1 MPVGKRKKTQ
11 NLDFQMEFYEKIVA
25 EKPDFIQAL
34 IALGEIY
41 TKKGLYQKG
50 LELDLRLSSLRP
62 DNPIIHYNL
71 ACSLSLTGDVDG
83 ALRVMEQAVH
93 LGYKDVFFMERDPDL
108 ENLRKD
114 ERYQKLVRKIKRRA
128 VTAESAKTR

>member
-1 MPVGKRKKTQ
+1 MSVRKKKKTQ
-11 NLDFQMEFYEKIVA
+11 DLDFQMEFYEKIVA

-50 LELDLRLSSLRP
+50 LELDLKLSCLRP

-93 LGYKDVFFMERDPDL
+93 LGYKDIFFMERDPDL

-128 VTAESAKTR
+128 VTAESAKT